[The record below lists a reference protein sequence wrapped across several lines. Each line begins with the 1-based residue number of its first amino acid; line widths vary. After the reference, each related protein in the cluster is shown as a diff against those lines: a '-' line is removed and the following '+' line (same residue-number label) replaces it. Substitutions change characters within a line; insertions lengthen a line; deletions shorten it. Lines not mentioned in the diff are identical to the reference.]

1 MCAEANEFA
10 CLLQAAVSFL
20 KPGLF
25 FGMLSSRGYCLNVW
39 TFKGCAGRLDA
50 AKYLVEGIT
59 ISAISK
65 LPQTPALP
73 HWVLEAGEGR
83 GLCWHW
89 PPLCRD
95 SSREKSEG
103 PACQCRGGRK
113 AAGPLT
119 STGKIWKQRYSVVLP
134 LNSCDQKDVPASSSG
149 V

>member
-1 MCAEANEFA
+1 MCTEANEFV

-20 KPGLF
+20 KPCLF
-25 FGMLSSRGYCLNVW
+25 FGVLSSWGYCLNVW

-73 HWVLEAGEGR
+73 PWVLRAGEGR
-83 GLCWHW
+83 GLCWQW
-89 PPLCRD
+89 LSLCRD
-95 SSREKSEG
+95 SSSEKSEA
-103 PACQCRGGRK
+103 PTCRCRGGRK
-113 AAGPLT
+113 AAAPLT
-119 STGKIWKQRYSVVLP
+119 RTGKTWKQRSSVVLP
-134 LNSCDQKDVPASSSG
+134 PNSCDQRDVPASSSG